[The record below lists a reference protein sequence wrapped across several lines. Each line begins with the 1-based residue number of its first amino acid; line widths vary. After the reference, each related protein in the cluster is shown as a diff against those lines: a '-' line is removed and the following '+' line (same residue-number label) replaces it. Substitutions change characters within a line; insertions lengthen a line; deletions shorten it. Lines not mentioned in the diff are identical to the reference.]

1 MIYLQL
7 FFEFFKTGL
16 FVVGGG
22 MAAVPFLYDISKR
35 TGWFTEQ
42 MLADMIAVSESTP
55 GPIGVNMA
63 TYVGYTTAGV
73 FGSVAATLGIIIP
86 SVIIMQIVARL
97 FVKLNEKPLVK
108 AAFYGLNPA
117 VVGLISAA
125 AFQVLNISVLNI
137 NNIVSLESIFAGINP
152 IALALFCVL
161 LIAMLYFKK
170 AHPIF
175 FLAAAAAAGI
185 VFGL

>member
-7 FFEFFKTGL
+7 FFEFFKVGL

-22 MAAVPFLYDISKR
+22 MAAVPFLYDISER
-35 TGWFTEQ
+35 TGWFTEH

-55 GPIGVNMA
+55 GSIGVNMA

-73 FGSVAATLGIIIP
+73 FGSVVATLGTILP
-86 SVIIMQIVARL
+86 SIIIMQIVARL
-97 FVKLNEKPLVK
+97 FIKLNEKPLVK

-117 VVGLISAA
+117 VVGLILSA
-125 AFQVLNISVLNI
+125 AFQILNISVLHI
-137 NNIVSLESIFAGINP
+137 SKIVSLESIIAGINP
-152 IALALFCVL
+152 IALALFCIL
-161 LIAMLYFKK
+161 LIAMLRFKK
-170 AHPIF
+170 VHPIF

-185 VFGL
+185 VLGL